1 MFFGKMGK
9 NEKGNEKMNQ
19 EILNQVKEIIVE
31 YLGVEEE
38 QVVPE
43 ATLMDNLGADSLDLV
58 ELSMNLEEKF
68 GVTIDDEDIGN
79 LKTVGDVVAYLEKNQ
94 K

>member
-19 EILNQVKEIIVE
+19 EILNQVKEIIIE

>member
-1 MFFGKMGK
+1 MGK

-19 EILNQVKEIIVE
+19 EILNQVKEIIIE

>member
-1 MFFGKMGK
+1 
-9 NEKGNEKMNQ
+9 MNQ

>member
-1 MFFGKMGK
+1 MGK

>member
-1 MFFGKMGK
+1 
-9 NEKGNEKMNQ
+9 MNQ
-19 EILNQVKEIIVE
+19 EIFNQVKELIIE
-31 YLGVEEE
+31 HLGVDEESI
-38 QVVPE
+38 VPE

-58 ELSMNLEEKF
+58 ELSMSLEEKYD
-68 GVTIDDEDIGN
+68 VTIDDEDIGG

>member
-1 MFFGKMGK
+1 
-9 NEKGNEKMNQ
+9 MNQ
-19 EILNQVKEIIVE
+19 EIFNQVKELMIE
-31 YLGVEEE
+31 HLGVDEESI
-38 QVVPE
+38 VPE

-58 ELSMNLEEKF
+58 ELSMSLEEKYD
-68 GVTIDDEDIGN
+68 VTIDDEDIGG